1 MVPQPVFDN
10 PDYIGTGKLKD
21 KVALVTGG
29 DSGIGR
35 AVSLAFAKEGA
46 DVSIVFY
53 RSTGEKMSFDLRRC
67 PGSNVL
73 SKCRI

>member
-1 MVPQPVFDN
+1 MNPSPVFDN
-10 PDYIGTGKLKD
+10 PNYIGTGKLKS

-46 DVSIVFY
+46 
-53 RSTGEKMSFDLRRC
+53 
-67 PGSNVL
+67 VL
-73 SKCRI
+73 MFW